1 MPRIAI
7 LDDYQNVA
15 LELADWASLGPD
27 VEVQAFNE
35 FLQTDEDRLAK
46 ALAGFD
52 IVVGMRER
60 TPFPASLLKRLPAL
74 KLLITTGMRNLA
86 FDMDAAKDLGI
97 TVSGTTSSGYA
108 AAEHAWAIIL
118 GLAKRIAPEDA
129 DMRSGG
135 WQSGLPIGLNGRRLG
150 IIGLGKLGARAAMV
164 AKAFEMDVVAW
175 SQNLTDERCA
185 EVGGVKRV
193 SLDELMST
201 SDFVSIHLILSE
213 RSRGL
218 LGARELGLMKPTA
231 YLVNTSRGPI
241 VEEAAL
247 IDTLVAKRIA
257 GAGLDVY
264 DVEPLPV
271 NHPLRTL
278 PNVLLSPHL
287 GYVIEENYAEMYR
300 QSVEN
305 ILAWSN
311 GDPKRVLNA

>member
-1 MPRIAI
+1 MKIAV
-7 LDDYQNVA
+7 LDDYSNVSRKM
-15 LELADWASLGPD
+15 ADWSDVDAIGEVVVFDKPFGGEDEAASALQGF
-27 VEVQAFNE
+27 EV
-35 FLQTDEDRLAK
+35 
-46 ALAGFD
+46 
-52 IVVGMRER
+52 IVGMRER
-60 TPFPASLLKRLPAL
+60 TPFPASLLKRLPEL

-86 FDMDAAKDLGI
+86 FDMDAARELGI

-108 AAEHAWAIIL
+108 AAEHAWAMIL

-150 IIGLGKLGARAAMV
+150 IIGLGKLGARAAV
-164 AKAFEMDVVAW
+164 IGKAFEMDVVAW

-185 EVGGVKRV
+185 EVGGVTRV

-201 SDFVSIHLILSE
+201 SDFVSIHLILSD

-218 LGARELGLMKPTA
+218 IGNRELGLMKPTS

-241 VEEAAL
+241 VDEAAM
-247 IDTLVAKRIA
+247 IDSLKAGRIA

-264 DVEPLPV
+264 DVEPLPAD
-271 NHPLRTL
+271 HALRTL

-305 ILAWSN
+305 ILAWSK
-311 GDPKRVLNA
+311 GDPQRVLNG

>member
-1 MPRIAI
+1 MKIAV
-7 LDDYQNVA
+7 LDDYSNVSRKM
-15 LELADWASLGPD
+15 ADWSAVDAMG
-27 VEVQAFNE
+27 EVVVFDKPFAGE
-35 FLQTDEDRLAK
+35 EEAAAALQ
-46 ALAGFD
+46 GFEV
-52 IVVGMRER
+52 IVGMRER

-86 FDMDAAKDLGI
+86 FDMDAAKELGI

-185 EVGGVKRV
+185 EVGGVTRV

-201 SDFVSIHLILSE
+201 SDFVSIHLILSD

-241 VEEAAL
+241 VDEAAL
-247 IDTLVAKRIA
+247 IDTLVARRIA

-287 GYVIEENYAEMYR
+287 GYVIEENYAEMYH

-311 GDPKRVLNA
+311 GEPKRVLNA

>member
-1 MPRIAI
+1 MKIAV
-7 LDDYQNVA
+7 LDDYSNVSRKM
-15 LELADWASLGPD
+15 ADWSAVDALG
-27 VEVQAFNE
+27 EVVVFDKPFTGEDEAAAA
-35 FLQTDEDRLAK
+35 LQ
-46 ALAGFD
+46 GFEV
-52 IVVGMRER
+52 IVGMRER

-185 EVGGVKRV
+185 EVGGVTRV

>member
-1 MPRIAI
+1 MKIAGM
-7 LDDYQNVA
+7 DDYSNVSRKM
-15 LELADWASLGPD
+15 ADWSAVDAMG
-27 VEVQAFNE
+27 EVVVFDKPFAGE
-35 FLQTDEDRLAK
+35 EEAAAALQ
-46 ALAGFD
+46 GFEV
-52 IVVGMRER
+52 IVGMRER

-86 FDMDAAKDLGI
+86 FDMDAAKELGI

-185 EVGGVKRV
+185 EVGGVTRV

-201 SDFVSIHLILSE
+201 SDFVSIHLILSD

-241 VEEAAL
+241 VDEAAL
-247 IDTLVAKRIA
+247 IDTLVARRIA

-311 GDPKRVLNA
+311 GEPKRVLNA

>member
-1 MPRIAI
+1 MKIAV
-7 LDDYQNVA
+7 LDDYSNVSRKM
-15 LELADWASLGPD
+15 ADWSAVDALG
-27 VEVQAFNE
+27 EVVVFDKPFTGEDEAAAA
-35 FLQTDEDRLAK
+35 LQ
-46 ALAGFD
+46 GFEV
-52 IVVGMRER
+52 IVGMRER